1 MQLSFRLNWLNYIP
15 SCTSCLLYLRE
26 EDRIILS
33 WNPPFLPDRRGT
45 EIKLASR
52 CECLNFS
59 PVTPL
64 F

>member
-33 WNPPFLPDRRGT
+33 WKPPFLPDQRGA
-45 EIKLASR
+45 EIKLAS
-52 CECLNFS
+52 
-59 PVTPL
+59 
-64 F
+64 